1 MSQTVTIRR
10 RVRFRT
16 AGPRQA
22 LCQQNARPEE
32 TPGRIPRVAR
42 LMALATR
49 LETLIAT
56 GRVPNYVALARL
68 AHVSRARITQI
79 TNLTLLAPDI
89 QEAVLFLTSS
99 TPGPPSA
106 RSTPSSAAALSL
118 RKAPSPPR
126 PRRSSS
132 VGPSWPWSSRRRP
145 VWRGPVSTGP
155 VSARSPSSWWSSQQG
170 SAEFL

>member
-1 MSQTVTIRR
+1 MSHTVTLRR

-56 GRVPNYVALARL
+56 GRVPNYAAMACL

-89 QEAVLFLTSS
+89 QEAVLFL
-99 TPGPPSA
+99 PPVRQGPDRITERDLRPIVA
-106 RSTPSSAAALSL
+106 EPDWTRQRTLWAALLSQPD
-118 RKAPSPPR
+118 R
-126 PRRSSS
+126 
-132 VGPSWPWSSRRRP
+132 V
-145 VWRGPVSTGP
+145 
-155 VSARSPSSWWSSQQG
+155 AR
-170 SAEFL
+170 